1 MQEALDALAKEN
13 IKSIVVDV
21 RNTSEGMMEYA
32 AKVIDLFVPLA
43 TEGNKAIALAVNKKG
58 DTVETFTSDAK
69 DYAGRFACWSIGTPK
84 AQLSFLPAI

>member
-1 MQEALDALAKEN
+1 MAKEN

-43 TEGNKAIALAVNKKG
+43 TEGNKALPWLSIKG
-58 DTVETFTSDAK
+58 RHSGDL
-69 DYAGRFACWSIGTPK
+69 YHPMQRIMQGRFACWSIGIPK